1 MGFRIFIQA
10 AILVAALAGCAS
22 FDGYSL
28 VPGKSTAAEVEAT
41 MGPPHERYGAPGG
54 DSVWMYSRQP
64 IGRRNFA
71 VTVAANGVVR
81 SVEQRL
87 TEANL
92 RSLVAGQTTMQQTRE
107 LLGPPWLFS
116 RNDRMQRNVWT
127 WKMYNLVDIEHTLHV
142 QFSDDGLVREVLML
156 RDWPDENIF
165 FRRFR

>member
-1 MGFRIFIQA
+1 MRFRTFIQA
-10 AILVAALAGCAS
+10 AVLAAALAGCAS
-22 FDGYSL
+22 FDGHSL

-64 IGRRNFA
+64 LGRRNFA
-71 VTVAANGVVR
+71 VTVAPDGVVR

-92 RSLVAGQTTMQQTRE
+92 RSLVAGQSTMQQARE
-107 LLGPPWLFS
+107 LLGPPWLVT
-116 RNDRMQRNVWT
+116 RNDRMQRIVWSY
-127 WKMYNLVDIEHTLHV
+127 KMYNLVDIEHTLHV

-156 RDWPDENIF
+156 RDWPDEDF
-165 FRRFR
+165 FFPRFR

>member
-1 MGFRIFIQA
+1 MGFRTFIQA

-41 MGPPHERYGAPGG
+41 MGPPHERYAAPGG

-71 VTVAANGVVR
+71 VTVGANGVVR

-92 RSLVAGQTTMQQTRE
+92 RSLVAGKSTMQQARE
-107 LLGPPWLFS
+107 LLGPPWLVT
-116 RNDRMQRNVWT
+116 RNDRMQRNVWSY
-127 WKMYNLVDIEHTLHV
+127 KMYNLVDIEHTLHV
-142 QFSDDGLVREVLML
+142 QFSDDGLVREVMML
-156 RDWPDENIF
+156 RDWPDEDF
-165 FRRFR
+165 FFPRFR